1 MISEKFE
8 AGTTVK
14 DELSVTHPGTYILRW
29 DNTHSRMRGKQI
41 QCERIPR
48 PSLPLLY
55 LCPLSHS
62 CLSTHEPRGASHS
75 AVAAIIFDA
84 AVGAGISARFGQSPR
99 VQLR

>member
-48 PSLPLLY
+48 PSL
-55 LCPLSHS
+55 HF
-62 CLSTHEPRGASHS
+62 ASAAGGEAAAGVATQLAADEHS
-75 AVAAIIFDA
+75 AF
-84 AVGAGISARFGQSPR
+84 
-99 VQLR
+99 